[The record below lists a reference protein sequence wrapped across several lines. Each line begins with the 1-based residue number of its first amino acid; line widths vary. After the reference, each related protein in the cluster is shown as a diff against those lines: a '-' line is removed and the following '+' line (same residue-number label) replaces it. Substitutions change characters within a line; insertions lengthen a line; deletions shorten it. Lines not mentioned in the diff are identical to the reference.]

1 MIDKPAIIVTSLGRT
16 GTKFFSLLFKEIIP
30 DCNSFHEPDIV
41 QYFGT
46 KNRIQPFITR
56 LKDAGVYNMV
66 FLKLLGRWG
75 LIRLSDARLRG
86 DISEDDAIKEVLKQR
101 TNFVSSKPGSIYVES
116 NAGYYGL
123 LSILNGVYTHHRAIY
138 IIRDGRDWVSSAM
151 KVKELYAKRGIRG
164 IFAHNM
170 PTASEFQADPLYLRW
185 KSRSRFEKLCWA
197 WAKLNGYALDSI
209 AQNPNAR
216 MFYFEQIFSDESGY
230 RVLNDLVTF
239 ATLLPSINKERLGKT
254 DGWLD
259 HKIHGS
265 SNEYTGW
272 ENWTLEQKIQFEQI
286 CGPLMKKLGYVSQ

>member
-30 DCNSFHEPDIV
+30 DCSSFHEPDIV

-66 FLKLLGRWG
+66 FLKLLGKWG

-86 DISEDDAIKEVLKQR
+86 DISEEDAIKEVLKQR
-101 TNFVSSKPGSIYVES
+101 TNFVSSKPGRTYVES

-123 LSILNGVYTHHRAIY
+123 LPILNGVYKHHRAIY

-151 KVKELYAKRGIRG
+151 KVEELYAKRGIRG

-170 PTASEFQADPLYLRW
+170 PAASEFQADPLYRRW
-185 KSRSRFEKLCWA
+185 KSTSRFEKLCWA

-209 AQNPNAR
+209 AQNPHAR
-216 MFYFEQIFSDESGY
+216 IFYFEELFSKKRGY
-230 RVLNDLVTF
+230 QALQDLVTF
-239 ATLLPSINKERLGKT
+239 ATSLPSIERERLGKT

-259 HKIHGS
+259 IKIHES
-265 SNEYTGW
+265 SSEFPSW
-272 ENWTLEQKIQFEQI
+272 KNWTKEQTEQFWQI
-286 CGPLMKKLGYVSQ
+286 CNPLMEKMGYA